1 MKEKIDKYSFRIFW
15 SEEDNEYVGEC
26 LEFPGLSWLAPT
38 QEEALSGIKKL
49 IAECVED
56 MLANEEKVPE
66 PLSSRKFSGR
76 FTVRISPELHRK
88 LTIEAKET
96 GISLNK
102 LAMLKLAS

>member
-26 LEFPGLSWLAPT
+26 LEFPSLSWLAPT

-49 IAECVED
+49 VAECVED
-56 MLANEEKVPE
+56 MLTNGEKVPE
-66 PLSSRKFSGR
+66 PLSSRKYSGR

-88 LTIEAKET
+88 LAIEAKEA
-96 GISLNK
+96 GLSLNR